1 MAKKI
6 FLFLGVLIWFVSAS
20 AEEVV
25 RLIPLAGTAQDVPV
39 ASLQKIVFTTD
50 SIVFVRKASNSLQ
63 PSVLSPQASNPEPPD
78 AVYKYD
84 YSAMLFV
91 PAEPQSIESTIV
103 PEQSRSTKFIRDGR
117 LYIRHDNTI
126 YDVLGTPKTIQN

>member
-50 SIVFVRKASNSLQ
+50 SIVFVRKASN
-63 PSVLSPQASNPEPPD
+63 PEPPD

-103 PEQSRSTKFIRDGR
+103 PEQSRSTKFILDGR

>member
-25 RLIPLAGTAQDVPV
+25 RLIPLAGTAQDVSV

-50 SIVFVRKASNSLQ
+50 SIVFV
-63 PSVLSPQASNPEPPD
+63 PEPPD

-84 YSAMLFV
+84 YNAMLFV